1 DPRETSPE
9 QIGTLADLGFNRA
22 SLGVQD
28 FDPSVQT
35 AVNRIQPEDI
45 TEQAYNHLRARGFRS
60 INFDLIYGLPLQT
73 VDTFAKTMEKVVGF
87 RPDRISI
94 FNFAYVPWLKKHQL
108 RMNKEDLPS
117 TETRLQILSYAV
129 DRLQKAG
136 YVHIGMDHFALPDD
150 ELTVSLR
157 DGSLRRNFQGYSTRG
172 GTELI
177 GFGVTSIGEF
187 NSGYAQNTKSL
198 VDYYRAIEAGRLPT
212 ERGLILTQ
220 DDRLRK
226 AVIRQLITGLE
237 LKFETI
243 EQAFDVR
250 FEEYFA
256 RELEAVGEFVDQG
269 MLRFA
274 NRSLCVTEQGR
285 FVIRNICM
293 VFDAYLLGQNQGRY
307 SNTV

>member
-1 DPRETSPE
+1 
-9 QIGTLADLGFNRA
+9 
-22 SLGVQD
+22 
-28 FDPSVQT
+28 
-35 AVNRIQPEDI
+35 
-45 TEQAYNHLRARGFRS
+45 
-60 INFDLIYGLPLQT
+60 
-73 VDTFAKTMEKVVGF
+73 
-87 RPDRISI
+87 
-94 FNFAYVPWLKKHQL
+94 
-108 RMNKEDLPS
+108 
-117 TETRLQILSYAV
+117 
-129 DRLQKAG
+129 
-136 YVHIGMDHFALPDD
+136 
-150 ELTVSLR
+150 
-157 DGSLRRNFQGYSTRG
+157 
-172 GTELI
+172 
-177 GFGVTSIGEF
+177 
-187 NSGYAQNTKSL
+187 